1 MLISPHLI
9 HIILLILFVK
19 ISNLRKSHL
28 VPTVL
33 IFDLIQ
39 IVLASPDDVDSVVG
53 PVPNAT
59 IAAYADQVR

>member
-59 IAAYADQVR
+59 IAAHADQVR